1 MVESMTSTQVACGAL
16 LLFVFALVWSMVREN
31 NKRKKKFLEKIKK
44 SWGAVPT
51 REYSWDELEQIS
63 AYHKAQPKNSFVIDE
78 ITRNDLDMDR
88 IFMLMNQT
96 VSSAG
101 EDYLYAMLHR
111 PEFSEERLKER
122 ERLFCFFEKEE
133 KTRIRCQQIL
143 TTLRK
148 PRGLS
153 LYQSIHVEKDCQVGS
168 PIREILSCVLFFASL
183 VAFMVVPA
191 YGVFAF
197 LAVSGIN
204 IITYLKGK
212 EEINRYLG
220 GFRSVM
226 QLIGCADTLEKAGI
240 SELSE
245 YTKRLKDCK
254 KALGSFRKGS
264 FLVVNHDGME
274 TGPEAVMLDY
284 IRMMTHIDLIKFN
297 SMMKAMR
304 EHQKEIEEMI
314 EIFGLLDACISIA
327 SFRELLPY
335 YCSPKFDSDKK
346 RAVLDVENLYH
357 PLILEPVANSIKTTK
372 AVLVTGSNASGKSTF
387 LKMVAINAILAQTI
401 HTCMATEC
409 KMSYFRVMTS
419 MALRDDLESKESY
432 YIVEIKSLKRILDS
446 AKEETPL
453 LCIVDE
459 VLRGTNTIERIAA
472 SSEILASLCLP
483 HVLSFA
489 ATHDIELTY
498 MLEEYYTNYHF
509 EEEVKEDDVKFN
521 YLLKKGRV
529 TTRNAIRLLKM
540 TGYDDSIVE
549 ASKNAVVRFEQEGSW
564 KKVGEN

>member
-1 MVESMTSTQVACGAL
+1 MTSTQVACGAL

-78 ITRNDLDMDR
+78 ITWNDLDMDR

-101 EDYLYAMLHR
+101 EDFLYAMLHR

-122 ERLFCFFEKEE
+122 ERLFCFLKKEE

-148 PRGLS
+148 PRGFS

-183 VAFMVVPA
+183 VAFMIVPA

>member
-1 MVESMTSTQVACGAL
+1 MTSTQVACGAL

-63 AYHKAQPKNSFVIDE
+63 AYHKAQPTNSFVIDE
-78 ITRNDLDMDR
+78 ITWNDLDMDR

-111 PEFSEERLKER
+111 LEFSEERLKER
-122 ERLFCFFEKEE
+122 ERLFCFLKKEE

-183 VAFMVVPA
+183 VAFMIVPA

>member
-1 MVESMTSTQVACGAL
+1 MTSTQVACGAL

-78 ITRNDLDMDR
+78 ITWNDLDMDR

-168 PIREILSCVLFFASL
+168 PIREILSCVLFFVSL
-183 VAFMVVPA
+183 VAFMIVPA

-498 MLEEYYTNYHF
+498 MLEKYYTNYHF

>member
-1 MVESMTSTQVACGAL
+1 MTSTQVACGAL

-78 ITRNDLDMDR
+78 ITWNDLDMDR

-148 PRGLS
+148 PRGFS

-183 VAFMVVPA
+183 VAFMIVPA

-446 AKEETPL
+446 AKKETPL

>member
-1 MVESMTSTQVACGAL
+1 M
-16 LLFVFALVWSMVREN
+16 
-31 NKRKKKFLEKIKK
+31 
-44 SWGAVPT
+44 
-51 REYSWDELEQIS
+51 
-63 AYHKAQPKNSFVIDE
+63 
-78 ITRNDLDMDR
+78 
-88 IFMLMNQT
+88 
-96 VSSAG
+96 
-101 EDYLYAMLHR
+101 
-111 PEFSEERLKER
+111 
-122 ERLFCFFEKEE
+122 
-133 KTRIRCQQIL
+133 
-143 TTLRK
+143 
-148 PRGLS
+148 
-153 LYQSIHVEKDCQVGS
+153 
-168 PIREILSCVLFFASL
+168 
-183 VAFMVVPA
+183 
-191 YGVFAF
+191 
-197 LAVSGIN
+197 
-204 IITYLKGK
+204 
-212 EEINRYLG
+212 
-220 GFRSVM
+220 M

-245 YTKRLKDCK
+245 YTTRLKDCK

-446 AKEETPL
+446 AKKETPL

>member
-1 MVESMTSTQVACGAL
+1 MTSTQVACGAF
-16 LLFVFALVWSMVREN
+16 LLFVLALVWSMVREN
-31 NKRKKKFLEKIKK
+31 NKRKKRFLEKIKK
-44 SWGAVPT
+44 SWGAVPE
-51 REYSWDELEQIS
+51 REYSWDELERIS
-63 AYHKAQPKNSFVIDE
+63 AYHKAQQKSGFVIDE
-78 ITRNDLDMDR
+78 ITWNDLDMDR

-122 ERLFCFFEKEE
+122 ERLFCFFKKEE
-133 KTRIRCQQIL
+133 KTRIRCQQML

-183 VAFMVVPA
+183 VAFMIVPA

-197 LAVSGIN
+197 LTVSGIN

-226 QLIGCADTLEKAGI
+226 QLIGCADTLEKAEI

-264 FLVVNHDGME
+264 FLVVNQDGME

-314 EIFGLLDACISIA
+314 GIFGLLDACISIA
-327 SFRELLPY
+327 SFRKLLPY

-357 PLILEPVANSIKTTK
+357 PLILEPVANSIKTTQ

-529 TTRNAIRLLKM
+529 TTRNAIQLLKM

>member
-1 MVESMTSTQVACGAL
+1 MTSTQVACGAF
-16 LLFVFALVWSMVREN
+16 LLFVLALVWSMVREN

-44 SWGAVPT
+44 SWGAVPE
-51 REYSWDELEQIS
+51 REYSWDELERIS

-78 ITRNDLDMDR
+78 ITWNDLDMDR

-122 ERLFCFFEKEE
+122 ERLFCLFEKEE

-168 PIREILSCVLFFASL
+168 PIREILSCVLFLASL
-183 VAFMVVPA
+183 VAFMIVPA

-226 QLIGCADTLEKAGI
+226 QLIGCADALEKAGI

-521 YLLKKGRV
+521 YLLKKGKV

>member
-78 ITRNDLDMDR
+78 ITWNDLDMDR

-183 VAFMVVPA
+183 VAFMVVPV